1 MHHQILELQKK
12 THQNTSTNTLE
23 SLQEAA
29 NLIAQNPTI
38 SDSLKSENDY
48 LIGYYYSNNGQ
59 VDSAATYYY
68 KAIDRIKDSIKND
81 REFTYIYSAWSTHQQ
96 LQEYG
101 ECIAISKRFES
112 LITEK
117 DDTNKLRLYYLFLQ
131 TYIASQNYEEAIRY
145 ADLRIKTYTDNNDAE
160 NVTLANITRTEI
172 QYNYLNDKKELI
184 KHLTNCLSKR
194 TV

>member
-12 THQNTSTNTLE
+12 THQNTSTKTLE

-68 KAIDRIKDSIKND
+68 KAIDRIKDSIKTIGN
-81 REFTYIYSAWSTHQQ
+81 
-96 LQEYG
+96 
-101 ECIAISKRFES
+101 S
-112 LITEK
+112 LIYTVPGARTNNFGNTESVLPSPK
-117 DDTNKLRLYYLFLQ
+117 DLNRLSQKKMIQ
-131 TYIASQNYEEAIRY
+131 TSC
-145 ADLRIKTYTDNNDAE
+145 
-160 NVTLANITRTEI
+160 VCITSFYKPI
-172 QYNYLNDKKELI
+172 
-184 KHLTNCLSKR
+184 
-194 TV
+194 